1 MAENKTQKT
10 TASVA
15 AFLAALPDAQQ
26 RNDAQALAAM
36 MRATTGEAPAMWGSA
51 IVGYGDMRYQGASRG
66 GDWFPVGFSP
76 RKSALTVYLM
86 GGVRANPDLLAKLG
100 PHKVGGGCLYLTKFG
115 EAKREDIDKLL
126 LDKLSDALS
135 DEQKENFVTNLLQ
148 EMRKD
153 GTIRAEGTKRWAT
166 WRLT

>member
-26 RNDAQALAAM
+26 RKDAQALAAM

-86 GGVRANPDLLAKLG
+86 DGVRANPDLLAKLG
-100 PHKVGGGCLYLTKFG
+100 PHKVGGGCLYLTKFC
-115 EAKREDIDKLL
+115 EVDMQVLEKLVARAYKANMKAAPKAEPAAKVVKA
-126 LDKLSDALS
+126 KGA
-135 DEQKENFVTNLLQ
+135 KA
-148 EMRKD
+148 K
-153 GTIRAEGTKRWAT
+153 GARANA
-166 WRLT
+166 